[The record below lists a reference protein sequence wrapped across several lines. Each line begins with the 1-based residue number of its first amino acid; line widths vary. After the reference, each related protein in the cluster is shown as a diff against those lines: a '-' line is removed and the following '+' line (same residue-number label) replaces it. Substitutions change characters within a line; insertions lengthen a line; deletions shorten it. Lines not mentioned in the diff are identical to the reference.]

1 MFRFSN
7 RVSQCSLWY
16 FCVWKMHK
24 VNKTEEARSAI
35 HSYIQYIHQLRVCS
49 VHSSI
54 FLPHSQTPSDC
65 LLKPG
70 LFLQPAG
77 GDRER
82 NMDREIKVSCFK
94 ITKEYIHS
102 DFSVFNK
109 LQVPLRNVHS
119 DFSLCFKVQFELSE
133 HLS

>member
-1 MFRFSN
+1 MVFLCLEDAQSEQN
-7 RVSQCSLWY
+7 RRSQVS
-16 FCVWKMHK
+16 H
-24 VNKTEEARSAI
+24 T
-35 HSYIQYIHQLRVCS
+35 QLYTVYTL
-49 VHSSI
+49 VI

-119 DFSLCFKVQFELSE
+119 DFSLCFKV
-133 HLS
+133 